1 MNSLHLHKPKQRT
14 KNPKKSEKMYK
25 VKEHGWAEKL
35 AGCLSKQQ
43 LSKTAP
49 HQGNHS
55 QNPSPYTSFG
65 PFFAQLLCRNESV
78 FVPCLR
84 KKPHKWKIGLH
95 MLRSNFLY

>member
-49 HQGNHS
+49 TKATTAKILHLIR
-55 QNPSPYTSFG
+55 
-65 PFFAQLLCRNESV
+65 PF
-78 FVPCLR
+78 
-84 KKPHKWKIGLH
+84 
-95 MLRSNFLY
+95 